1 MPDRIPTRE
10 EALALLRRYN
20 ANPSL
25 LSHARAV
32 EATMRH
38 FARRHGGEEEM
49 WGAIGLVHDLD
60 YEQFPEQHC
69 HKTAEILR
77 AEGWPESWVR
87 AILSHGWGICT
98 EVEPQ
103 SELEKTLYTVDELTG
118 LVAACAL
125 VRPSK
130 SVRDLETRSVRK
142 KWKQAS
148 FAAGVNRQV
157 IERGAALMGVD
168 LDELTGQVIEA
179 MRGVADEIGL

>member
-1 MPDRIPTRE
+1 MSDHIPSRE
-10 EALALLRRYN
+10 EALALLRQYN
-20 ANPSL
+20 SNPSL
-25 LSHARAV
+25 LGHARAV

-38 FARRHGGEEEM
+38 FARLRGGDEEM

-69 HKTAEILR
+69 HKTAAILR
-77 AEGWPESWVR
+77 AEGWPEAWVR
-87 AILSHGWGICT
+87 ATLSHGWGICT

-103 SELEKTLYTVDELTG
+103 SELEKTLYAIDELTG
-118 LVAACAL
+118 FVTACAL

-148 FAAGVNRQV
+148 FAAGVDRQV
-157 IERGAALMGVD
+157 VERGAALLGVE

>member
-1 MPDRIPTRE
+1 MPDRIPSRE
-10 EALALLRRYN
+10 EALALLHRYN
-20 ANPSL
+20 GNPSL
-25 LSHARAV
+25 LGHARAV

-38 FARRHGGEEEM
+38 FARLRGEDEET

-60 YEQFPEQHC
+60 YERFPEQHC

-87 AILSHGWGICT
+87 ATLSHGWGICT

-103 SELEKTLYTVDELTG
+103 SELEKTLYAIDELTG
-118 LVAACAL
+118 LVTACAL

-148 FAAGVNRQV
+148 FAAGVDRQV
-157 IERGAALMGVD
+157 IERGAALLGVD